1 MKVTENKDK
10 TYQWNEVKQ
19 KQRDNYHIILLAKNY
34 EGVKEINSLVSMAND
49 DNHMY
54 YKPRI
59 SFEEA
64 SKISDNVII
73 SSACLASPLWSWKR
87 TVMDYKTEIESIKAE
102 ILQWQANKE
111 KFIAEL
117 NGETTVR
124 KKKRKPELIEADIQ
138 KCDDY
143 LHNLIINTKNISADM
158 EDITFNINNKEKW
171 FTKLF
176 YRYDYLEV
184 QPHVNSNDQKEF
196 NRWLL
201 DMSRTYH
208 KPIVCGTDT
217 HSFDSYAAECRTIMQ
232 IAKGIEFLEE
242 DTFDLTLKTYD
253 ELVQMFREQ
262 GVLSEEEIEI
272 ALNNTN
278 VIADSVE
285 DFELD
290 KSFKYPIFDT
300 PENDAKT
307 FEQKC
312 WEGLEEKIKCGAIDI
327 NKKQEYIDRINEE
340 LRVMNKLKM
349 CGFMLS
355 MHYLVGQLRAEG
367 IPFGFSRGSCF
378 TKNALIH
385 TDSGLK
391 TIDKVVVG
399 DKVLSAD
406 GEFHKVYNTTSYN
419 VCEDMI
425 EIEHYQQGSCKKKYN
440 NLCTADHRILI
451 NRDGIVDYIA
461 AKDVQ
466 LTDLLC
472 YPVVQNNCNVDMV
485 IDLNKYNVFG
495 YSYDNNYIYEEVS
508 TNIQFPYSF
517 REMER
522 NHIFCRNVLHSQIKH
537 SIGQHSQQML
547 DRLHQYTPFPTFE
560 HYKKY
565 LNSHMTIK
573 RKIPRYI
580 KLDALTNAF
589 IGLMYGDGWTNN
601 GHRIGLAINSTSK
614 NVYNRY
620 VLEKFAKRFNLTVY
634 YNKSKIKDLEQ
645 GYINSRIITQWIA
658 TDFFESK
665 RGTDKIFNPYLF
677 NQPTKY
683 LKFLLDGL
691 TRSDGSLAKRNQ
703 IRFDNTSLSLIAA
716 YRHLYNIV
724 KHTTMALD
732 IRLEHQDKRGWTN
745 SESYKLR
752 SIINNTKITHDDKY
766 YYLPIKNI
774 VRHSNMS
781 TTVYDLSVQDNPS
794 FVVNNMIVHNC
805 GACLCAYLTDIT
817 DCDSIVW
824 DLDFAR
830 FCNENRVSLADI
842 DLDLSAEDEDYV
854 LQCMIN
860 TIGAKKVAHVFALG
874 TNQKLGAI
882 DDIGRALA
890 RKWVNQHGKDTK
902 ELKIQKRQIQHS
914 ALTKEE
920 RKAKIDAINDQIHEI
935 DKYNDKLD
943 NPYSL
948 KRIAQ
953 IKKEFNIDEEQC
965 IKNHQDIFYYFDG
978 IVDVKISASIHPA
991 GNICAERTLDDNYGI
1006 MINDGKRVIQLDMDA
1021 AHDVNLVKYDLLK
1034 LKSVSVL
1041 SKICQYLGKP
1051 YPRSYEVDWND
1062 KSVWDDMSHDNLAI
1076 PQFESNFSFQLINT
1090 MHPNNVEELAMIN
1103 AAIRPAGASYRDELT
1118 HRIQHHGA
1126 NPDVDKMLE
1135 PTYGRLCFQE
1145 QVMQFLQKFC
1155 GFSGSES
1162 DNMRRLISSKDSEK
1176 IENAIPQIVDGYCQ
1190 HRDLPRK
1197 QAEEE
1202 AQEYVQVI
1210 RDASSYA
1217 FNKSHAVA
1225 YSMLGY
1231 MFAYMKHYHPAEFI
1245 CAFLNYADNDDD
1257 VTNGTKLALERGY
1270 KIEEPTFRHGRSE
1283 YSFDN
1288 DKRIIYKG
1296 MSSIKYMNEKSSEQL
1311 FLIGKQQ
1318 YDNFF
1323 EVLRAIK
1330 NKTSVN
1336 SRQLDLLIKLNFF
1349 KEFGNIKKLMKYV
1362 ELFDMFKQ
1370 GDISIINRAKINSD
1384 TIWKVV
1390 TRIAEVDNDIEKVN
1404 IKKTK
1409 ANGCV
1414 AIFKEL
1420 SELLDCMDIKEFSFK
1435 DRIAWQKEFLG
1446 YINLTTGLD
1455 EDRKKLFITSM
1466 RPIIAKKGRHAGKA
1480 WCRIITTHSIGRG
1493 IDGEWWVLEET
1504 YQKYYRFNEGDI
1516 IIAGKVRPE
1525 KYQDKKQWWL
1535 DSYELCMD

>member
-64 SKISDNVII
+64 SKISDNVIMVSACFLQDTDVETNNGHTPIQNVQSGVKVLTHDNTYQEVIIPTTREYHGDIYNIHTTGGALDVKCTSNHKFLCINKNDVEHNYTSFDKTYELDAGKYIPTTRQKI
-73 SSACLASPLWSWKR
+73 SKAFRNYQPEWIEADRLTKNMYMLTPIYTHVDETNTIDIEFANIPIKGGHPHHKLKSYCIDYSPMLFELFGLYAAEGSMNRHTQSQVVFSLSGSEEHLALKIIDYTEKLFGIHGTYRFKTDSYGIDVYLSSVELYKVFEHYFLHGASNKNIPQFIKDAPPDLQMYFIKGLFLGDGHSRKNISRVTFATISKELFYDTVQILYRNSINPCCLKIAAHTGKDGVRHQDSYYIDINGHLGKYISDFIWKDCDFDSKSLEYRYQKDIPFIWNGVWYMKQSITNISYSYQDTQVYCLNVNNNHSFIANGLIAHNCLASPLWSWKR
-87 TVMDYKTEIESIKAE
+87 TVMDYKAEVESIKAE
-102 ILQWQANKE
+102 ILQWQSNKE

-143 LHNLIINTKNISADM
+143 LHNLIINIKNISSDM
-158 EDITFNINNKEKW
+158 EDIAFNINDKEKW

-196 NRWLL
+196 NKWLL
-201 DMSRTYH
+201 NMSKAYH

-253 ELVQMFREQ
+253 ELIQMFREQ

-367 IPFGFSRGSCF
+367 IPFGFGRGSNGGC
-378 TKNALIH
+378 L
-385 TDSGLK
+385 
-391 TIDKVVVG
+391 
-399 DKVLSAD
+399 
-406 GEFHKVYNTTSYN
+406 TS
-419 VCEDMI
+419 
-425 EIEHYQQGSCKKKYN
+425 
-440 NLCTADHRILI
+440 
-451 NRDGIVDYIA
+451 
-461 AKDVQ
+461 
-466 LTDLLC
+466 
-472 YPVVQNNCNVDMV
+472 
-485 IDLNKYNVFG
+485 
-495 YSYDNNYIYEEVS
+495 
-508 TNIQFPYSF
+508 
-517 REMER
+517 
-522 NHIFCRNVLHSQIKH
+522 
-537 SIGQHSQQML
+537 
-547 DRLHQYTPFPTFE
+547 
-560 HYKKY
+560 
-565 LNSHMTIK
+565 
-573 RKIPRYI
+573 
-580 KLDALTNAF
+580 
-589 IGLMYGDGWTNN
+589 
-601 GHRIGLAINSTSK
+601 
-614 NVYNRY
+614 
-620 VLEKFAKRFNLTVY
+620 
-634 YNKSKIKDLEQ
+634 
-645 GYINSRIITQWIA
+645 
-658 TDFFESK
+658 
-665 RGTDKIFNPYLF
+665 
-677 NQPTKY
+677 
-683 LKFLLDGL
+683 
-691 TRSDGSLAKRNQ
+691 
-703 IRFDNTSLSLIAA
+703 
-716 YRHLYNIV
+716 
-724 KHTTMALD
+724 
-732 IRLEHQDKRGWTN
+732 
-745 SESYKLR
+745 
-752 SIINNTKITHDDKY
+752 
-766 YYLPIKNI
+766 
-774 VRHSNMS
+774 
-781 TTVYDLSVQDNPS
+781 
-794 FVVNNMIVHNC
+794 
-805 GACLCAYLTDIT
+805 YLTDIS
-817 DCDSIVW
+817 DIDALLW
-824 DLDFAR
+824 DLSFER
-830 FCNENRVSLADI
+830 FCNENRVSLPDI
-842 DLDLSAEDEDYV
+842 DIDCSDLDEPYI
-854 LQCMIN
+854 LQCMSN
-860 TIGAKKVAHVFALG
+860 TVGEYKVAHVFALG
-874 TNQKLGAI
+874 TNQSLGAI

-890 RKWVNQHGKDTK
+890 RKWINDNGKDTK
-902 ELKIQKRQIQHS
+902 ELKIKKRQLQHS
-914 ALTKEE
+914 ALSKEE
-920 RKAKIDAINDQIHEI
+920 RKAQIDGINEQIKAI

-953 IKKEFNIDEEQC
+953 IKKEFGTDEQQC
-965 IKNHQDIFYYFDG
+965 REKHQDIFYYFDG

-991 GNICAERTLDDNYGI
+991 GNICSDRTLDDNYGI

-1021 AHDVNLVKYDLLK
+1021 AHEVNLVKYDILK
-1034 LKSVSVL
+1034 LKSVKVL
-1041 SKICQYLGKP
+1041 KKICDYLHQP
-1051 YPRSYEVDWND
+1051 YPRSYEVDWHD
-1062 KSVWDDMSHDNLAI
+1062 KDVWDDITQDNLAI
-1076 PQFESNFSFQLINT
+1076 PQFESTFSGQLIHT

-1103 AAIRPAGASYRDELT
+1103 AAIRPAGASYREALV
-1118 HRIQHHGA
+1118 HRQPHHSK
-1126 NPDVDKMLE
+1126 NPEVDKFLSS
-1135 PTYGRLCFQE
+1135 TLSFLIFQE
-1145 QVMQFLQKFC
+1145 NIMQFLQKFC
-1155 GFSGSES
+1155 GFSGSAS
-1162 DNMRRLISSKDSEK
+1162 DDIRRAVGAKDKAVIEETIPK
-1176 IENAIPQIVDGYCQ
+1176 IIDAYCE

-1296 MSSIKYMNEKSSEQL
+1296 MSSIKYMNEKASEQL

-1323 EVLRAIK
+1323 EVLRSIK

-1370 GDISIINRAKINSD
+1370 GDISIINREKINSD
-1384 TIWKVV
+1384 TIWKIVA
-1390 TRIAEVDNDIEKVN
+1390 RIAEIDNDVEKVN

-1414 AIFKEL
+1414 EIFKEL

-1466 RPIIAKKGRHAGKA
+1466 RPIIAKKGRSAGKA
-1480 WCRIITTHSIGRG
+1480 WCRIITTHSLGRG
-1493 IDGEWWVLEET
+1493 IDGEWWVLEGT

-1535 DSYELCMD
+1535 DSYELCID

>member
-1 MKVTENKDK
+1 MIYTLFHLHSDFSLLDSTTKFQRYVDWAIEQKHTAIGFCEHGVLYNWTSKKEYCDKKGIKYIHGVELYLTEKLYHTRMKVTENKDK
-10 TYQWNEVKQ
+10 TYQWTEVKQ

-49 DNHMY
+49 DDHMY

-64 SKISDNVII
+64 ANISDNVIM
-73 SSACLASPLWSWKR
+73 SSACLASPCWSWKR
-87 TVMDYKTEIESIKAE
+87 TAMNYKAEIESIKAE
-102 ILQWQANKE
+102 ILQWQSDKE

-117 NGETTVR
+117 NGEPTVR
-124 KKKRKPELIEADIQ
+124 KKKRKSDVIEADVK

-143 LHNLIINTKNISADM
+143 IHNLIINAENISFDM
-158 EDITFNINNKEKW
+158 DAITFNINNTEKW

-176 YRYDYLEV
+176 HRYDYLEV
-184 QPHVNSNDQKEF
+184 QPHINSNDQKEF

-201 DMSRTYH
+201 DMSRVYH

-262 GVLSEEEIEI
+262 GVLSEEEIQT

-290 KSFKYPIFDT
+290 KNFKYPIFDT

-312 WEGLEEKIKCGAIDI
+312 WEGLEEKIKCGAIDV

-367 IPFGFSRGSCF
+367 IPFGFSRGSC
-378 TKNALIH
+378 
-385 TDSGLK
+385 
-391 TIDKVVVG
+391 
-399 DKVLSAD
+399 
-406 GEFHKVYNTTSYN
+406 
-419 VCEDMI
+419 
-425 EIEHYQQGSCKKKYN
+425 
-440 NLCTADHRILI
+440 
-451 NRDGIVDYIA
+451 
-461 AKDVQ
+461 
-466 LTDLLC
+466 
-472 YPVVQNNCNVDMV
+472 
-485 IDLNKYNVFG
+485 
-495 YSYDNNYIYEEVS
+495 
-508 TNIQFPYSF
+508 
-517 REMER
+517 
-522 NHIFCRNVLHSQIKH
+522 
-537 SIGQHSQQML
+537 
-547 DRLHQYTPFPTFE
+547 
-560 HYKKY
+560 
-565 LNSHMTIK
+565 
-573 RKIPRYI
+573 
-580 KLDALTNAF
+580 
-589 IGLMYGDGWTNN
+589 
-601 GHRIGLAINSTSK
+601 
-614 NVYNRY
+614 
-620 VLEKFAKRFNLTVY
+620 
-634 YNKSKIKDLEQ
+634 
-645 GYINSRIITQWIA
+645 
-658 TDFFESK
+658 
-665 RGTDKIFNPYLF
+665 
-677 NQPTKY
+677 
-683 LKFLLDGL
+683 
-691 TRSDGSLAKRNQ
+691 
-703 IRFDNTSLSLIAA
+703 
-716 YRHLYNIV
+716 
-724 KHTTMALD
+724 
-732 IRLEHQDKRGWTN
+732 
-745 SESYKLR
+745 
-752 SIINNTKITHDDKY
+752 
-766 YYLPIKNI
+766 
-774 VRHSNMS
+774 
-781 TTVYDLSVQDNPS
+781 
-794 FVVNNMIVHNC
+794 

-817 DCDSIVW
+817 DCDPLVW

-830 FCNENRVSLADI
+830 FCNEDRVSLADI
-842 DLDLSAEDEDYV
+842 DLDLSATDEDYV
-854 LQCMIN
+854 LKCMIN
-860 TIGAKKVAHVFALG
+860 TIGEKKVAHVFALG

-890 RKWVNQHGKDTK
+890 RQWVNKYGKDTK

-920 RKAKIDAINDQIHEI
+920 RKTQIDAINNQIREI

-948 KRIAQ
+948 KHIAQ
-953 IKKEFNIDEEQC
+953 IKKEFNTDEKQC
-965 IKNHQDIFYYFDG
+965 IENHQDIFYYFDG

-1041 SKICQYLGKP
+1041 SKICQYLGRS

-1062 KSVWDDMSHDNLAI
+1062 KAVWEDMAHDNLAI

-1202 AQEYVQVI
+1202 AQEYIQVI

-1231 MFAYMKHYHPAEFI
+1231 VFAYMKHYHPAEFI

-1257 VTNGTKLALERGY
+1257 ITNGTKLALERGY

-1288 DKRIIYKG
+1288 DKHIIYKG
-1296 MSSIKYMNEKSSEQL
+1296 MSSIKYMNEKASEQL
-1311 FLIGKQQ
+1311 FAIGKQQ

-1323 EVLRAIK
+1323 EVLHTIK

-1336 SRQLDLLIKLNFF
+1336 ARQLDLLIKLNFF

-1362 ELFDMFKQ
+1362 EIFDMFKQ
-1370 GDISIINRAKINSD
+1370 GDISIINKEKINSD

-1390 TRIAEVDNDIEKVN
+1390 TRIAEIDNGIEKVN

-1414 AIFKEL
+1414 EIFKEL
-1420 SELLDCMDIKEFSFK
+1420 SELLDCMNIKEFSFK

-1446 YINLTTGLD
+1446 YINLTTGLE
-1455 EDRKKLFITSM
+1455 EDRRKLFVTSVK
-1466 RPIIAKKGRHAGKA
+1466 PIVAKKGKSAGKV
-1480 WCRIITTHSIGRG
+1480 WCRVVTTHSLGRG
-1493 IDGEWWVLEET
+1493 IDGEWWVKEAV
-1504 YQKYYRFNEGDI
+1504 YQKNYHFSENDI
-1516 IIAGKVRPE
+1516 VLAGKVRSE
-1525 KYQDKKQWWL
+1525 SYQNKKQWWL
-1535 DSYELCMD
+1535 DSYELCVD